1 MRGEI
6 ARRLARWRSTTG
18 SGNESAVGIDHRAID
33 AAVQA
38 DTTGWIALLDDGRLV
53 ASVADGDR
61 RADPG
66 EAPDMIV
73 RALEL
78 LDGAACHSDVAERD
92 RAHQELDEW
101 ITRDWTRCSSGL
113 VVAESPMRRR
123 MRRVL
128 DDALHTASRH
138 QRATIFDR
146 AARVRD
152 ALARPLPLGMERAL
166 DALADARSTHA
177 DWLDEAA
184 DLVGRAPGRAR
195 APNSGAPRCRVLI
208 VCCFVDPEVR

>member
-1 MRGEI
+1 MSRMTS
-6 ARRLARWRSTTG
+6 L
-18 SGNESAVGIDHRAID
+18 DQRAID
-33 AAVQA
+33 AAVHA

-78 LDGAACHSDVAERD
+78 LDGAACHADDAERD
-92 RAHQELDEW
+92 AAHRELNEW

-113 VVAESPMRRR
+113 VAAESPMRRR
-123 MRRVL
+123 LRRAL
-128 DDALHTASRH
+128 DDVLRTAPRH
-138 QRATIFDR
+138 RRATTFDR

-166 DALADARSTHA
+166 DALADARATNA

-184 DLVGRAPGRAR
+184 DLVGRAPGCAR
-195 APNSGAPRCRVLI
+195 APESGAPRCRVLI
-208 VCCFVDPEVR
+208 VFCLGGPGVR